1 MKQQTRDER
10 KTRALEERRRYEEG
24 TRVQTETIEES
35 ASPEGPGQRKDTM
48 TINMGPQHPST
59 HGVLRLILTIDGE
72 TVIKAIPDI
81 GYLHTGIE
89 KTAEAKTYHQAVVLT
104 DRMDYLA
111 PLCNNLGY
119 ALTVER
125 LLGIDDE
132 INEKIK
138 YTRVLLAELQRIA
151 SHLVWLGTH
160 ALDLGAMSMFL
171 YCFRER
177 EMILDI
183 FEYISGVRM
192 MTSYICPGGL
202 QAELP
207 VGFEKKV
214 RAFTDV
220 FPERLREYH
229 DLLTN
234 NQLWLERTKGVCL
247 LSKEDAIAYGASG
260 PVLRGSGVVWDIR
273 KVFPYSGYEQF
284 DFDVPVG
291 LNGDVYDRYLVR
303 MLEMEQSLKIVE
315 QALEGLPTGAYR
327 VNNPKITPP
336 QKWQIT
342 GSMESL
348 IHHFKLFTE
357 GYRPPVG
364 EVFVR
369 TESPKGEL
377 AFYIASDGTA
387 KPYRM
392 HVRGA
397 SFANLQVL
405 PKMIEGG
412 FLSDVVAGIGSIDI
426 VLGEVD
432 R

>member
-1 MKQQTRDER
+1 MQQQEIENT
-10 KTRALEERRRYEEG
+10 Y
-24 TRVQTETIEES
+24 TIEDNLISED
-35 ASPEGPGQRKDTM
+35 GQRKDTM

-59 HGVLRLILTIDGE
+59 HGVLRLILTIEGE
-72 TVIKAIPDI
+72 TVVKAVPDI
-81 GYLHTGIE
+81 GFLHTGIE
-89 KTAEAKTYHQAVVLT
+89 KTAEAKTYHQALVLT

-119 ALTVER
+119 SLAVEK
-125 LLGIDDE
+125 LLGIEDE
-132 INEKIK
+132 INDKIK

-151 SHLVWLGTH
+151 SHLVWLGSH
-160 ALDLGAMSMFL
+160 AIDLGAMSVFL

-177 EMILDI
+177 ELILDV

-207 VGFEKKV
+207 PRFAEKV
-214 RAFTDV
+214 RAFTSI
-220 FPERLREYH
+220 FPDRLREYH

-234 NQLWLERTKGVCL
+234 NQLWLDRTKGVGYL
-247 LSKEDAIAYGASG
+247 TAKDAIAYGASG

-273 KVFPYSGYEQF
+273 KAFPYSGYENF
-284 DFDVPVG
+284 DFEIPVG
-291 LNGDVYDRYLVR
+291 SNGDVYDRYLVR
-303 MLEMEQSLKIVE
+303 MLEMEESLKIVN

-327 VNNPKITPP
+327 VNNPKISPP
-336 QKWQIT
+336 PKWQIT
-342 GSMESL
+342 GSMEAL
-348 IHHFKLFTE
+348 IHHFKLYTE
-357 GYRPPVG
+357 GYRPPQG
-364 EVFVR
+364 DVFVR

-377 AFYIASDGTA
+377 GFYIVSDGTA

-397 SFANLQVL
+397 SFANLQAL
-405 PKMIEGG
+405 PLMIEGS
-412 FLSDVVAGIGSIDI
+412 FLADVVAAIGSIDI